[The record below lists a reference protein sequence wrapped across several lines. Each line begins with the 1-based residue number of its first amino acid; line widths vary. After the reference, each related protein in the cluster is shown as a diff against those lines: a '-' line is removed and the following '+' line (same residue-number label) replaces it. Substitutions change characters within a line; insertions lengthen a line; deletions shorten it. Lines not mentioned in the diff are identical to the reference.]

1 METGVRSILKS
12 EGERDGRFLVVTPPD
27 VKQEDSRYPQDG
39 EKSFHVKFLI
49 FLEGKAPHRT
59 VHPGGFCKII
69 SILHIAYNTSD
80 INFGM

>member
-1 METGVRSILKS
+1 METSVSSILKAKDD
-12 EGERDGRFLVVTPPD
+12 RVGRFLVIFSSPPD
-27 VKQEDSRYPQDG
+27 VEQEDSRYPQDG

-69 SILHIAYNTSD
+69 
-80 INFGM
+80 